1 VSIFFIFLRD
11 TLEHV
16 KLTKILQEKRLN
28 ILCHVKIQWIS
39 MLAPTKCILIK
50 YKNLVV
56 KMFEDQLAKNVIA
69 KLNYELLCN
78 HDIILRLICL
88 LSMLE
93 VMQSLFKLALG
104 KNAFVCNLV
113 NSLVLHIIELYAMY
127 LNILQRYDQS

>member
-1 VSIFFIFLRD
+1 
-11 TLEHV
+11 LEHV
-16 KLTKILQEKRLN
+16 KLSKILQEKRLN
-28 ILCHVKIQWIS
+28 IVCHVKIQWIS

-50 YKNLVV
+50 YNNFVV
-56 KMFEDQLAKNVIA
+56 KMSEDQLAKNVIA

-78 HDIILRLICL
+78 RDIILRLICL
-88 LSMLE
+88 LPMLE
-93 VMQSLFKLALG
+93 VMQSLFKLASG